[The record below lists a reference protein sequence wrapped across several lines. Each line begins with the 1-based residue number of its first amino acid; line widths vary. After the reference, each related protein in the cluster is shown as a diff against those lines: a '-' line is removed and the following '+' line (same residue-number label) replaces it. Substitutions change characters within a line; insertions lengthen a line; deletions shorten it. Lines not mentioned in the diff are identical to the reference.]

1 MVDSSKTTAQGI
13 TLAQHISHQQVLLRA
28 TGEFSAV
35 LTQISLAGKV
45 IARAL
50 KKGGLFDREEIGSR
64 PLDPVSEAKRID
76 NYAKET
82 FVKIFTKSPWITTLM
97 LSEDL
102 ETGGKLREGAHGG
115 KYVVYVD
122 ALDGAP
128 NLTVNGIVGSIFG
141 VYRRLGSEE
150 TTSSKDLLQKGAEQV
165 AAGYIMYGPSTVL
178 VYSAGYGVNAY
189 TLDTGIGE
197 FLATQ
202 QNIHIPE
209 RGLTYS
215 CNEANCHEW
224 HEHLRRYIDHLR
236 KRDPKSDKYYSSRYS
251 GSLIPDLHR
260 TLLEGGVYICPANMR
275 NPDRPQGKRLL
286 MYECNPLAFVAEQ
299 AGGRCTTGTE
309 RMLKVQ
315 PSELGHRT
323 QLVIGSPYEVL
334 LYEDFLS
341 GKR

>member
-1 MVDSSKTTAQGI
+1 MVESSKPSAQGI
-13 TLAQHISHQQVLLRA
+13 TLAQHISHQQLLLRA

-35 LTQISLAGKV
+35 MTQISLAGKV
-45 IARAL
+45 ISGAL
-50 KKGGLFDREEIGSR
+50 RKGGIFDRQDFGAEGM
-64 PLDPVSEAKRID
+64 DPITEARRID

-82 FVKIFTKSPWITTLM
+82 FIKIFTKSPWISTLM

-102 ETGGKLREGAHGG
+102 ENGGKLRAGANGG

-128 NLTVNGIVGSIFG
+128 NLTVNGIVGTIFG
-141 VYRRLGSEE
+141 VYRRISSGD
-150 TTSSKDLLQKGAEQV
+150 TATSKDLLQKGMEQV
-165 AAGYIMYGPSTVL
+165 AGGYIMYGPSTIL

-189 TLDTGIGE
+189 TLDSSVGE
-197 FLATQ
+197 FMATQ

-209 RGLTYS
+209 RGLSYS
-215 CNEANCHEW
+215 CNEANCLEW

-260 TLLEGGVYICPANMR
+260 TLCEGGIYICPADMR
-275 NPDRPQGKRLL
+275 NPGRPQGKRLL
-286 MYECNPLAFVAEQ
+286 MYECNPLAFVIEQ

-315 PSELGHRT
+315 PSGLGHRT
-323 QLVIGSPYEVL
+323 QFVIGSPYEVL
-334 LYEDFLS
+334 LYEDFLH